1 MAQVEVQVG
10 GRSYELTC
18 RDGEED
24 HLRAIARVVD
34 RKCAEA
40 SQAMGGINEVRQLL
54 FAALLLADELNDVRA
69 AAAAARFDA
78 PAPSAPDLAPA
89 IERLAERMESLAD
102 RLEA

>member
-1 MAQVEVQVG
+1 MAQVEIQVG

-24 HLRAIARVVD
+24 HLRALARVVD

-40 SQAMGGINEVRQLL
+40 SQGLGGINEVRQLL
-54 FAALLLADELNDVRA
+54 FGALLLADELNDVRTA
-69 AAAAARFDA
+69 AAASRFDT
-78 PAPSAPDLAPA
+78 PVPSAPDLAPA